1 MELVQMV
8 FRSCYD
14 IVPEHLLS
22 FYRLFG
28 LLLGKMP
35 IYIYI
40 SDNI

>member
-8 FRSCYD
+8 FRSCYH

-22 FYRLFG
+22 FYRFFG

-40 SDNI
+40 GDNI